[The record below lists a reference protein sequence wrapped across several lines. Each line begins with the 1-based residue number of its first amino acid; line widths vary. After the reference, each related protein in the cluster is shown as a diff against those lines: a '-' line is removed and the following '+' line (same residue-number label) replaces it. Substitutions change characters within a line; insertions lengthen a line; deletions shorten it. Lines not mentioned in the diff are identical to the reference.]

1 MAGSMYNNIGWIN
14 SSMNYD
20 MMSTNPWNSMNLH
33 MNQMYDHS
41 KAMVNLY
48 NYPAYNFSN
57 FYQYPGIG
65 FNNMNMSCF
74 GGTPAWLNGGMSGMG
89 NMFGCGPTGTSSSS
103 SSSTCDDPEEEKF
116 KLKYK
121 KLEVLVKALIDSED
135 LSDEYK
141 ADLKVALKNKKG
153 DWEDKFYEL
162 YDAYDQIDDGTVKEF
177 LKENG
182 HKIGVSKDIK
192 GKESDSDSFY
202 NRLSRAGFEYKNT
215 ATDVAVTDFHTKI
228 ATELKSNSGTAIGAN
243 NIISN
248 IALKGNVVDFISS
261 WNTKYPDKKIFKYI
275 NEHWSKVDSANKE
288 NVYSYILTPMV
299 EALIKEAEE
308 VNRYLDDSSSEKM
321 DKAIAALTKALAD
334 SKTSVSSS
342 LQAKFDKVYL
352 LTRLGAMQKIREDAA
367 KYYED
372 IDDGVFNDELFAK
385 ETTTDLTQEG
395 FSNSD
400 IQNSSVSIDA
410 KAKSK
415 SSDSD
420 EEDLLK
426 ETSKDEKKVV
436 LEEDDEDINIV
447 EFGKGASI
455 RLSGSTDAD
464 EMRWI
469 KNRLDA
475 LNKDN
480 ILQFLNSFYVQE
492 GYGGEGLLEK
502 MDDDD
507 DEEKMKIIDKAS
519 KLTIVELTLEK
530 AKEQGLSKSANYIK
544 LQSLLKEL
552 ERDFSD
558 NTESLDDWYEK
569 PFLGFIGGTKYS
581 EVLDKSLEALHKE
594 MKRKA

>member
-48 NYPAYNFSN
+48 NYPAYNFGN
-57 FYQYPGIG
+57 FYQYPGVG

-74 GGTPAWLNGGMSGMG
+74 GGTPAWLNGGMPGMG
-89 NMFGCGPTGTSSSS
+89 NTFGFGPTGISSSS
-103 SSSTCDDPEEEKF
+103 SSGTCDDPEEEKF

-135 LSDEYK
+135 LSDEHK

-162 YDAYDQIDDGTVKEF
+162 YDAYDQIDDETVKEF

-192 GKESDSDSFY
+192 GKESDKDSFY
-202 NRLSRAGFEYKNT
+202 NRLTKAGFEYKNT
-215 ATDVAVTDFHTKI
+215 ATDIAVTDFHTKI
-228 ATELKSNSGTAIGAN
+228 ATELKSNSGTAISAN

-248 IALKGNVVDFISS
+248 ITLKGNVVDFISS

-288 NVYSYILTPMV
+288 NVYSYILTPLV
-299 EALIKEAEE
+299 EGLIKEAEN
-308 VNRYLDDSSSEKM
+308 VNRYLDEASSDKM
-321 DKAIAALTKALAD
+321 DNAIADLTKALAD
-334 SKTSVSSS
+334 SKTSVSGT

-372 IDDGVFNDELFAK
+372 IDDGVFDDELFAK
-385 ETTTDLTQEG
+385 ETSDDLTQEG
-395 FSNSD
+395 FSDSD
-400 IQNSSVSIDA
+400 IQNSSVSIEANA
-410 KAKSK
+410 KAKS
-415 SSDSD
+415 SDDD
-420 EEDLLK
+420 EVLLDGED
-426 ETSKDEKKVV
+426 KKVT
-436 LEEDDEDINIV
+436 LEEEENNDTDIAEFAKGVQYRLNGTTGV
-447 EFGKGASI
+447 EEIEWINA
-455 RLSGSTDAD
+455 RLGD
-464 EMRWI
+464 
-469 KNRLDA
+469 

-480 ILQFLNSFYVQE
+480 ILTFLNTFYQEE
-492 GYGGEGLLEK
+492 GYGGEGLIEALE
-502 MDDDD
+502 DD
-507 DEEKMKIIDKAS
+507 DEGDGTNEYIIGNDA
-519 KLTIVELTLEK
+519 KLNIIKLTLEK
-530 AKEQGLSKSANYIK
+530 AKE
-544 LQSLLKEL
+544 
-552 ERDFSD
+552 
-558 NTESLDDWYEK
+558 
-569 PFLGFIGGTKYS
+569 LGFEDNSHYKKLSSYIREVEKNGRDNYS
-581 EVLDKSLEALHKE
+581 GLGDYKSGFFDDTEFADVFDDELEALHQVIKN
-594 MKRKA
+594 K